1 MRESSSDTL
10 CPECGTRIPASAP
23 WGLCP
28 LCLMKQA
35 ATDDV
40 EPPREPAPT
49 LEEVGAAFPQLD
61 ILELVG
67 RGGMGVVYKARQKSL
82 NRIVALKLLAPGR
95 QADSGFTARFQREAQ
110 ALAELNHPNIVTVYD
125 FGQSGGFYFLLME
138 FIDGVNLRQA
148 MLAGRFT
155 PEQALAVV
163 PPICEALQFAHNRGI
178 IHRDIKPENLLID
191 RTGKIKIVDFGIA
204 RILRREST
212 DHSAGAGSDPRTRLT
227 GMELLGTPGYMAPEQ
242 LRSPVVIDQRTD
254 IYALGVVLYE
264 LLTGELPGR
273 VLQPPSR
280 RVQVDVR
287 LDEIVLRALESQPE
301 LRFSNATEFR
311 TRVEGL
317 ANPDAKPLDV
327 GTARI
332 PPAPARSVLPRML
345 KSGRSTLNSPE
356 ELKTLVGQFF
366 IWRSQGTLRLD
377 EERLIYTR
385 GNVDTVIEL
394 AEISEMGIGQ
404 YPRSVNI
411 AGINF
416 IALTYANRGYQRRIC
431 LSPNNGLIGFLPS
444 QFNREVDDWHD
455 AILDAVVRTGHEPA
469 LIAPQELV
477 IRSHPLTILGML
489 FAVLWIVFWFAVT
502 MVWLGSPRIEPA
514 NHFPPAPIMVESPS
528 PSVSGRLAI
537 TPNPTPPTEIEFRVQ
552 KVEVTPDSRTIVV
565 RFERDSRYGL
575 AIEVSQSLTAGP
587 HGELPGHAADSRPG
601 DVRVGL
607 NQGNALSWTLPGDFT
622 REEILKGARE
632 LDLAARQ
639 MPRLPEGAVPKFAV
653 MTHRDGW
660 KYHLIARVVRE
671 PGSAWPPTPAGAPAP
686 EGARFT
692 VEKQVVVPSNTIVR
706 VTPRSAT
713 KGQARVASPNV
724 LTFQT
729 ATDRATGFLL
739 RWQVYSP
746 RQSDVFPTPVVGERL
761 ILDFIDPETKVIFHR
776 IERNLMVGMVSLSPE
791 TTPLPD
797 RYAPLVLSEPRSS
810 SELHLLH
817 MSMVAPDGVTETY
830 WMDDYLNVENLGE
843 RAPGVTPAF
852 RLAQLRGTAGPTI
865 PAVHPKGERLESP
878 TELVPE
884 HE

>member
-1 MRESSSDTL
+1 
-10 CPECGTRIPASAP
+10 
-23 WGLCP
+23 
-28 LCLMKQA
+28 MKQA
-35 ATDDV
+35 ATDDA
-40 EPPREPAPT
+40 EPPREPAPA
-49 LEEVGAAFPQLD
+49 LEAVGAAFPQLD

-212 DHSAGAGSDPRTRLT
+212 DHPAGAGSDPRTRLT

-332 PPAPARSVLPRML
+332 PPAPARSVPPRML

-356 ELKTLVGQFF
+356 ELKTLVGQFL

-455 AILDAVVRTGHEPA
+455 AILDAVVRTGREPA

-477 IRSHPLTILGML
+477 IRSHPATILGL
-489 FAVLWIVFWFAVT
+489 SFAVLWIVFWFAVT
-502 MVWLGSPRIEPA
+502 MVWLGTPRIEPA
-514 NHFPPAPIMVESPS
+514 NHFPPAPVMIDSPVPSESNRM
-528 PSVSGRLAI
+528 GTI
-537 TPNPTPPTEIEFRVQ
+537 PTPIPPTDIEFRFQ
-552 KVEVTPDSRTIVV
+552 QVEVTPDSRTIVL

-587 HGELPGHAADSRPG
+587 NGELPQNAADSRPG
-601 DVRVGL
+601 DVKIGL
-607 NQGNALSWTLPGDFT
+607 NQGNALSWTVPGEFT
-622 REEILKGARE
+622 RDEIHKAAKEVERT
-632 LDLAARQ
+632 ARQ

-660 KYHLIARVVRE
+660 KCHLIARIVRE
-671 PGSAWPPTPAGAPAP
+671 PGSAWPPAPA
-686 EGARFT
+686 GARFT
-692 VEKQVVVPSNTIVR
+692 AERQVVVPSNTLVR

-713 KGQARVASPNV
+713 KGQARVASSNV

-739 RWQVYSP
+739 RWHVYSP
-746 RQSDVFPTPVVGERL
+746 RKTSVLPTPVVGERL

-776 IERNLMVGMVSLSPE
+776 MERSLMVGMVSLSPE

-817 MSMVAPDGVTETY
+817 MSTLAPDGVTETY

-843 RAPGVTPAF
+843 LAPGVTPAF
-852 RLAQLRGTAGPTI
+852 RLAPLRGIAGQTLPAAHPT
-865 PAVHPKGERLESP
+865 GERLESP
-878 TELVPE
+878 TEPAAE
-884 HE
+884 NE